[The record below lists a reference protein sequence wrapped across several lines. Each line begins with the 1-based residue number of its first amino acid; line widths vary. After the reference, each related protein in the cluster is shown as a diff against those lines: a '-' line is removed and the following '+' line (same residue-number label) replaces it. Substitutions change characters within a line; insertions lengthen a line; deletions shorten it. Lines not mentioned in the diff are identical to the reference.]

1 MMIALE
7 LDGACLSLKSFQEN
21 VCAEDTGEE
30 GKGKKSLSLHC
41 EEGIL
46 YAKPGLSVTS
56 PFLFLPLNIGD
67 EPIP

>member
-30 GKGKKSLSLHC
+30 GKEKKKKPVSSL
-41 EEGIL
+41 
-46 YAKPGLSVTS
+46 
-56 PFLFLPLNIGD
+56 
-67 EPIP
+67 